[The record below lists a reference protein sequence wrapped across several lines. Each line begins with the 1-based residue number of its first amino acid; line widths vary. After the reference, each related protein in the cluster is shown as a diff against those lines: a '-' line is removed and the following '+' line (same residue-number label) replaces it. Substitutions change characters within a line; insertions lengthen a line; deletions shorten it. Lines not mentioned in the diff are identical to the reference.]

1 MKQRTSLPDRAK
13 SAGFAVALLFG
24 ATSAATLAP
33 VPARA
38 ASAVNVVYGYVQHVS
53 STNIKVYDVNQKE
66 TLSFELLPK
75 FDQVFSSDGKTT
87 YQMKNLKSGMFVKLY
102 YDQKMLGMR
111 HADRIFVYHSNGT
124 TPSSR
129 Q

>member
-1 MKQRTSLPDRAK
+1 MKLRFLSPDWAK
-13 SAGFAVALLFG
+13 PAGLVAAFLFA
-24 ATSAATLAP
+24 ATSAATFAP
-33 VPARA
+33 VPAQ
-38 ASAVNVVYGYVQHVS
+38 ASAVNVVYGYVEHVS
-53 STNIKVYDVNQKE
+53 STNIKIYAVDGKQ

-75 FDQVFSSDGKTT
+75 FDQVFSDDGKTT

-102 YDQKMLGMR
+102 YDQKFLGMR
-111 HADRIFVYHSNGT
+111 HADRIFVYRTNGT